1 MKRAKVLEKTFSFKN
16 ALADRKGTNR
26 IVIHHTGGADIDA
39 YAEQIHNWHLDAG
52 YSGIGYHFVIR
63 KDGKIERGRPQWA
76 VGSHAYGANYDT
88 IGIHLSGCFTYTLPT
103 EKQIE
108 SAALLIADLCEEYN
122 LPVDRKHIL
131 GHREVDPDGLRGT
144 ACPGNMLQ
152 DYLDVLVG
160 KANWYRYGGAD
171 TKDKPAE
178 PPKPAK
184 KPLAGML
191 SEHFAESE
199 FTCKHCG
206 KGAEKISPRLIE
218 LLEQLRY
225 NIGGYPLH
233 INSGYRCP
241 THNANVGGVPNSQHV
256 QGTAAD
262 IACPPQLS
270 FGQFKWYVDQLP
282 FDGIGIYEPD
292 FIHVDVRNGGK
303 NSKIYWEG

>member
-1 MKRAKVLEKTFSFKN
+1 MKRIKIVEKVFSFVKP
-16 ALADRKGTNR
+16 LADRKGTNR

-39 YAEQIHNWHLDAG
+39 YAEQIHSWHLDAG

-63 KDGKIERGRPQWA
+63 KDGTIERGRPQWA

-103 EKQIE
+103 EQQIE
-108 SAALLIADLCEEYN
+108 TCAKLLADLCKEYKI
-122 LPVDRKHIL
+122 PVDRKHIL

-144 ACPGNMLQ
+144 VCPGNMLQ
-152 DYLDVLVG
+152 DYLDVLAG
-160 KANWYRYGGAD
+160 RANWYRYGGANV
-171 TKDKPAE
+171 KDKPADT
-178 PPKPAK
+178 PKTAQK
-184 KPLAGML
+184 VKAGML
-191 SEHFAESE
+191 SEHFAENE

-206 KGAEKISPRLIE
+206 TGADKISPRLIE

-241 THNANVGGVPNSQHV
+241 THNANIGGVPNSQHV

-262 IACPPQLS
+262 IACPKELS
-270 FGQFKWYVDQLP
+270 FGEFKWYVDQLP